1 MISKREIGSI
11 ASNNFYTMD
20 EESDAFGRKACDD
33 ESGGARVED
42 SSEEFGVATSL
53 AHECGENPL
62 GDVTALQADGRL
74 QLLGCYPEA
83 HQVSDSQ
90 HTPLTDISGEELY
103 AG

>member
-1 MISKREIGSI
+1 
-11 ASNNFYTMD
+11 MD

-42 SSEEFGVATSL
+42 SSEEFGAAISL
-53 AHECGENPL
+53 ADECGENHL
-62 GDVTALQADGRL
+62 GDVAALQAAGRL

-83 HQVSDSQ
+83 HQVSDFQ
-90 HTPLTDISGEELY
+90 PAPLSSVDGEESH